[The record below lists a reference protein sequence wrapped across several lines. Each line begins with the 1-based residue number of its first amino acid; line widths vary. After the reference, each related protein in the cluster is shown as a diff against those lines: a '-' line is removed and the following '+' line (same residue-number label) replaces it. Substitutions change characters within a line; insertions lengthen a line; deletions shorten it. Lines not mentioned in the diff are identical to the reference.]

1 MSNVDITVSLSVQTC
16 LCGSLY
22 AIPHWVTSSRCPM
35 CFQRKWEA
43 QNVENKKA
51 EEEIRRLGKVN
62 AALRGII
69 RKKRK

>member
-1 MSNVDITVSLSVQTC
+1 
-16 LCGSLY
+16 
-22 AIPHWVTSSRCPM
+22 M

-43 QNVENKKA
+43 QNVENEKA